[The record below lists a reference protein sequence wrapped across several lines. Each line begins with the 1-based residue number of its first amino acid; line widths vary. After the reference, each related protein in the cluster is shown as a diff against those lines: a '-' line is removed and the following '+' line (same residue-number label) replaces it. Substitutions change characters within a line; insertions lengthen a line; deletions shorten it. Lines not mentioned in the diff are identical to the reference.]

1 MKKIQ
6 FRLKSLII
14 ILFCFL
20 FGILP
25 SCVPFEEETGP
36 EPQETEILE
45 TSIPSPTPLPTRPVY
60 SPGQLV
66 NYTVQT
72 GDTLPALASHFNTT
86 VDEIRDANP
95 VLPEEVTTLPPGLPL
110 EIPIYYQPFW
120 GSPYQIIPD
129 WLFVYG
135 PTETDFNVV
144 DYVNSQ
150 PGWLKD
156 YEYFAG
162 TEQRVGGELIQY
174 VSDNFSISP
183 RLLIAIVEYQAG
195 AISEATPPDT
205 LDDYTLDYE
214 EKNHKG
220 FYRQLVWAA
229 NTLNNGYYGWRS
241 GLLTSFDKLDGS
253 LVRPDPWQ
261 NAATIALQYYFA
273 HTIPADHYDE
283 SIHSLGLYTTYNDL
297 FGDPWAAE
305 DILIQGS
312 LQQPPLRLPFTPG
325 TTWAMTGGPHTGW
338 GEGEPFAALDFAPPN
353 VAGGCSPTT
362 EWATAI
368 SDGVIVRTG
377 TGVAVLDLDGD
388 NNEHTGWNIFY
399 LHLKTDSIPPVGTH
413 LNAGDPIGLPSCEG
427 GESTGT
433 HVHIVRKYN
442 GEWILAYGPLAF
454 NLEGWIAQRGDE
466 AYEGGMVRFER
477 TIVASEYADI
487 SSQLQAGEISP

>member
-1 MKKIQ
+1 MNII
-6 FRLKSLII
+6 KSKLII
-14 ILFCFL
+14 VIFSCIFILVLAACIPL
-20 FGILP
+20 
-25 SCVPFEEETGP
+25 EKDTAY
-36 EPQETEILE
+36 EPQETESVEPVIQ
-45 TSIPSPTPLPTRPVY
+45 SPTPLPTRPIY

-66 NYTVQT
+66 DYSVQT

-86 VDEIRDANP
+86 IDEIREANP
-95 VLPEEVTTLPPGLPL
+95 ILPEKVTTLPPGLPL
-110 EIPIYYQPFW
+110 KIPIYYQPLW

-135 PTETDFNVV
+135 PAESDFDVV
-144 DYVNSQ
+144 AYVNSQ
-150 PGWLKD
+150 PGWLKN
-156 YEYFAG
+156 YESFAG

-174 VSDNFSISP
+174 VADNFSISP
-183 RLLIAIVEYQAG
+183 RLLLAVVEYQAG
-195 AISEATPPDT
+195 AISEVTPPENLDT
-205 LDDYTLDYE
+205 YILGYE

-241 GLLTSFDKLDGS
+241 GLLTSFDRLDGS
-253 LVRPDPWQ
+253 LIQPDPWQ

-273 HTIPADHYDE
+273 CTIPVDHYDE
-283 SIHSLGLYTTYNDL
+283 AIHSLGLYATYSEL
-297 FGDPWAAE
+297 FGDPWADE
-305 DILIQGS
+305 EIHIEGS

-325 TTWAMTGGPHTGW
+325 TTWALTGGPHTGW

-362 EWATAI
+362 EWATAL
-368 SDGVIVRTG
+368 SDGTIVRTG
-377 TGVAVLDLDGD
+377 TGVAVLDLDDD

-399 LHLKTDSIPPVGTH
+399 LHLKTDSIPPVGTI

-433 HVHIVRKYN
+433 HIHIVRKYN

-466 AYEGGMVRFER
+466 AYKGKLVRFER
-477 TIVASEYADI
+477 TIEASEYADI
-487 SSQLQAGEISP
+487 TSHIQAGEVSP